1 MGEIE
6 DDLSK
11 TCYRMLSAKFFLA
24 VCMVMHVMIFKSEI
38 LSNFNLE
45 KFRIS
50 KINKF
55 VLKIPEYTIV
65 IIELLR
71 EYLYYMNDKLITD
84 IFNPVKLLSSI
95 MVFGDDS
102 KEGGVRRRR
111 GGHGLKYYWH
121 LLKKNGWIILLM
133 VVLLFWVI
141 LPALAI
147 VLATGLLGIPVLIIN
162 LVFTYILVIF
172 IGFVYFIF
180 FRDNTSE
187 IFNCA
192 EGLDASGNLKDKKTM
207 STKEKI
213 KMKLCK
219 YWLNSIEPAII
230 IFSSFKREKDIK
242 IFKIIKD
249 ATGKVIKVIL
259 PGNVIYN
266 VKPLLAEWIDPLDGS
281 IQDYINPGSTPDLKT
296 IYIKPDNF
304 DLLRNNMALFKDL
317 ENEIFKYKQVEDFGY
332 KLKSE
337 NIFNMFMTD
346 YKTNMMVYFG
356 INNINMFFFYTF
368 AMLFA
373 LFLTD
378 TILNFSFLKNSITD
392 NHIIVDSSRNVYQII
407 AIAILKIMTI
417 ATPLKHVIK
426 NFVHLDLVKDKIFGS
441 QAIFLLFEILIYSFT
456 GFALLVSAV
465 TNNTDVI
472 NCLGPASSNTWLIIL
487 WFFACAVKILL
498 GDIIICE
505 VDGTY
510 DKRRICTKNIYT
522 SLQRIQ
528 ECAKLSK
535 SIVTTVS
542 PPPSSEGAAEMVV
555 KAKAEAGERRQEFTN
570 ISNKKFINNLLGYSS
585 IREIFT
591 LEKRKKSGRKSK
603 KSGRKR
609 KKSKKSGRKRKKR
622 KKSGRKRKK
631 SKKSGRKR
639 KKRKKNSRRKGRRKG
654 KKSKNK
660 KAKKGRR
667 KGKKGK
673 KGKNKKKKLK
683 KTAKKLSEAVSKVA
697 GLEAAY
703 IKDDGPNA
711 QIFKQMRKYNCDLKN
726 KAISDNDQMKLF
738 MENLIN
744 DLKEIWTK
752 KPNKVTLMK
761 FIKSVDWIIFISI
774 PFFILVDVGGAKMP
788 KVGFLPTWQ
797 GDILPDTENLLL
809 YGKIIFGVVL
819 AILVFVLI
827 GVDAGSKKKGRQDK
841 TAKEAVELTIMVMLP
856 YVLLGICELLAIRI
870 KAAATSG

>member
-1 MGEIE
+1 MADLE
-6 DDLSK
+6 DELTK

-111 GGHGLKYYWH
+111 GGQGLKYYWH

-162 LVFTYILVIF
+162 IVFTYILVIF

-219 YWLNSIEPAII
+219 YWLKSIEPAII
-230 IFSSFKREKDIK
+230 IFSSLKREKDIK

-266 VKPLLAEWIDPLDGS
+266 VKPLDGS

-296 IYIKPDNF
+296 IYIKPENF

-392 NHIIVDSSRNVYQII
+392 NHIIVDSSRNVNQII

-441 QAIFLLFEILIYSFT
+441 QAIFLLLEILIYFGT
-456 GFALLVSAV
+456 GFFLLVSAV
-465 TNNTDVI
+465 TNNTNVI
-472 NCLGPASSNTWLIIL
+472 KCLGPASSNTWLIIL
-487 WFFACAVKILL
+487 WFFACSVKILL

-535 SIVTTVS
+535 SIVATVA
-542 PPPSSEGAAEMVV
+542 PPPSSEGAAEMVA

-591 LEKRKKSGRKSK
+591 LEKRKK
-603 KSGRKR
+603 
-609 KKSKKSGRKRKKR
+609 R

-631 SKKSGRKR
+631 S
-639 KKRKKNSRRKGRRKG
+639 KKNSRRKGRRKG

-660 KAKKGRR
+660 KAKKSRR

-673 KGKNKKKKLK
+673 KDKK
-683 KTAKKLSEAVSKVA
+683 
-697 GLEAAY
+697 
-703 IKDDGPNA
+703 KDDGPNA

-726 KAISDNDQMKLF
+726 KPISGNDQLKLF
-738 MENLIN
+738 MENLNN
-744 DLKEIWTK
+744 DLKEIWTAK

-774 PFFILVDVGGAKMP
+774 PFFILVDVGGAD
-788 KVGFLPTWQ
+788 KVGFLPTWK
-797 GDILPDTENLLL
+797 GDIMPDTENLLV
-809 YGKIIFGVVL
+809 YGKLGFAGVL
-819 AILVFVLI
+819 SILVSVLI

-841 TAKEAVELTIMVMLP
+841 SAMESVELTIMVMLP
-856 YVLLGICELLAIRI
+856 YVLLGICELLALRI
-870 KAAATSG
+870 KGAAAAGPAV